1 MTTALWTPAR
11 LPLLTGKRIVITG
24 GNAGLG
30 YWAAEFLARRG
41 ATVVIAAR
49 NEQKV
54 TSAIASILSRAPL
67 ADVSWVKLDLANL
80 DSVDT
85 AATELGASPIDV
97 LINNAGVLGASKRG
111 FTSDGFELMFG
122 TNVLGHFALTA
133 RLMPTLLATENSR
146 VVSLGSIS
154 HEMNEMDL
162 ADVMSDQ
169 NYGSF
174 RAYSR
179 SKLGV
184 MLIAFEL
191 DRRLRAAG
199 HSTSSLV
206 AHPGFSLDGLSAPRP
221 GITNGKP
228 ANVFVRTA
236 LRTFAQGKDAGA
248 LSTVRAAADPTARGG
263 EYWGPDGWRQLRGSP
278 TVVQARNRARD
289 IHSASTLW
297 SMAETMTGVPFT
309 L

>member
-11 LPLLTGKRIVITG
+11 LPLLTEKRFVITG
-24 GNAGLG
+24 SNAGLG

-41 ATVVIAAR
+41 ASVVIAAR
-49 NEQKV
+49 NEQKA
-54 TSAIASILSRAPL
+54 TSAIASILTRAPL

-80 DSVDT
+80 ASIER
-85 AATELGASPIDV
+85 AATELSAQPIDV
-97 LINNAGVLGASKRG
+97 LVNNAGVLGASKRG

-199 HSTSSLV
+199 LSTESLV
-206 AHPGFSLDGLSAPRP
+206 AHPGFSLDGLSAARP
-221 GITNGKP
+221 GITNGSRS
-228 ANVFVRTA
+228 NVLVRAA
-236 LRTFAQGKDAGA
+236 LGTFAQGKDAGA
-248 LSTVRAAADPTARGG
+248 LPTVRAAADPVARGG
-263 EYWGPDGWRQLRGSP
+263 EYWGPAGWRQLKGSP
-278 TVVQARNRARD
+278 TVVRAKNRSRD

-297 SMAETMTGVPFT
+297 SMAETMTGVPLSF
-309 L
+309 